1 MGKYELGGSNLYDAE
16 TAMKSLID
24 KAPREISIG
33 GQDAVVELALTRGD
47 YDRTMIEMDK
57 NPRDKAAER
66 ALDNVIPIIK
76 AFEPRVGWEDYANC
90 LGTKEPNI
98 FFPGRGANTKAAK
111 EICRG
116 CVVKRDCLE
125 TALLDPDLKGIWG
138 ELTHRE
144 RDRLRNQRAQVA
156 RSITSD

>member
-1 MGKYELGGSNLYDAE
+1 MGKYELGNTELYVA
-16 TAMKSLID
+16 D
-24 KAPREISIG
+24 KAMESLKDRGPREISIS
-33 GQDAVVELALTRGD
+33 GQDAVVELALTRDD
-47 YDRTMIEMDK
+47 YDRTMIEMD
-57 NPRDKAAER
+57 NTARDKSAER
-66 ALDNVIPIIK
+66 ELSNVIPIVK
-76 AFEPRVGWEDYANC
+76 TYRPRVGWEDYANC
-90 LGTKEPNI
+90 IGTEPKI

-125 TALLDPDLKGIWG
+125 TALLDPDMKGIWG

-144 RDRLRNQRAQVA
+144 RDRLRNQRALVA